1 MHFSELM
8 AALSTRAIRLQR
20 EDQDLIV
27 LGDEETLDDPL
38 WEALSRHKPALLEM
52 LAAQDDDWLS
62 PAFRIT
68 PDMLPLVAL
77 DQAAIDRI
85 VDSVPGGAAN
95 VQDIYPLAPLQ
106 QGMLYHHLSAS
117 DGDPYLSQV
126 QLRFAS
132 KAHLEA
138 FAQALQWVIQRHDIL
153 RTALHWEY
161 LDAPVQVVWR
171 EAALVREALPLS
183 GGSALAGLCQ
193 RFDPRHYRLD
203 LRQAPLMQLM
213 HAQGEGDEWVALLMF
228 HHVIMDHTAL
238 DIVRREIH
246 AHLAGTCAQLP
257 APMPFRNVLA
267 AARQALDEQAHER
280 FFGEM
285 LADIDEPTLAFGQ
298 QDKVDQPL
306 QQARLTLPPALSQRL
321 RHQARQLG
329 VSPASVLHLGF
340 ARLIGQL
347 SARQAVVFGS
357 VLLGRMTTGDGGE
370 QALGMFINT
379 LPLRIDL
386 GQHSVRDGLLATHRR
401 LSALLGHEQASLALA
416 QRCSGVAA
424 PAPLFNSM
432 LNYRHSDAGDAAEII
447 PVAPGI
453 DIVGAEERTDYP
465 LTVSVDDLGDDLRLT
480 VQSLPEWHAPRLCG
494 QFEQVLA
501 SLVDALEQAPDTPL
515 QALAVLPPA
524 EREQVLQQ
532 FNDSARHYPQG
543 QTVHALV
550 EAQAAR
556 APEVLAVLQG
566 GQALSYGELNRQAN
580 QLAHQLLAR
589 GVQLGDRVALCL
601 PRNGQRLVG
610 LLGVLKAGAAYVPI
624 DPGYPAERIAY
635 LLSDSAPA
643 LVLAETGI
651 EGLPAE
657 LPRLDLDQPDAYAAA
672 DSNPQLPGLGAQH
685 LAYLVY
691 TSGSTGQPKGV
702 MVEHH
707 TLANLVHWHCQAF
720 AVDSAAQVSSV
731 AGFGFDA
738 MAWEVWPGLSAGAT
752 LHLPPAH
759 IGNEHVDELLDWWL
773 QQPLT
778 VSFLPTPVAEQALR
792 REYQHPT
799 LRTLLVGGDRLR
811 QFDRDPGFAVVNNY
825 GPTETTVV
833 ATSGQITPG
842 GALHIGRPIA
852 NTRVYVLDEGL
863 QPVPVGVTGELY
875 IGGAQ
880 VARGYFNRPALTE
893 ERFLR
898 DPYSAQANARMY
910 RSGDRVRWNSDGTLD
925 YLGRN
930 DDQVKIRGVRVEL
943 GEIEAAL
950 TAQPGIDDAV
960 VLVRGDRLLAWYTET
975 TPLDPY
981 ALREALQASL
991 PAHMLPLAFTRLDE
1005 LPLTS
1010 HGKLD
1015 RRALPDPGAGEL
1027 FGQQYEAPQGTTE
1040 TAMAQVWA
1048 NVLGVERV
1056 GRHDN
1061 FFELGG
1067 HSLLAVTLVER
1078 LRKAELVI
1086 DVRVLFA
1093 QPTLA
1098 ALAAVVGAGQE
1109 VEVPANRVPLG
1120 AEHISPDMLSLVQ
1133 LDRSVID
1140 QVVANVPGGAANVQE
1155 IYPLAPLQ
1163 QGVLYHHLSAEHG
1176 DPYLLQTRLAFDSVE
1191 RLLAWAGALQ
1201 QVIDRHDI
1209 LRTAVLWQGLPQP
1222 LQVVWRKA
1230 ELYVGEIDD
1239 LPEQAGVARIEQL
1252 HARFDAR
1259 HHRMDLGQAPLTR
1272 LYYSL
1277 DPANHQVV
1285 AILLFHHLTLDHTA
1299 MDVVAREMR
1308 ALLFGQGHT
1317 LPAAVPYRNYVAQ
1330 ACLGDQGGHEAF
1342 FREMLADVDEP
1353 TLPLGHAD
1361 VQGDG
1366 RDIQSATQ
1374 ALDEPLA
1381 QRLRSQ
1387 ARQLGV
1393 SAASLMHLAWARVLG
1408 VLANRSDVVF
1418 GTVLLGRLQGGEGA
1432 DRALGMFINTL
1443 PLRVDTTAHL
1453 HAAVRATH
1461 RSLSALL
1468 AHEHAPLAL
1477 AQRCSGVPA
1486 SAPLFSALLNYR
1498 HSADDAPREGE
1509 GIWEGVRLLGGEE
1522 RSNYPLTLSV
1532 NDLGSGFTFSVLTV
1546 PGIGAARVAEW
1557 MANAVAQLVQ
1567 ALEHSPA
1574 TTLDSLP
1581 ILGEQAHQQ
1590 LIGSFNATAQAYPQG
1605 HTVHALFE
1613 AQAART
1619 PDASAVSQGDQ
1630 ALSYAELNR
1639 RANQLAHRLIADGVQ
1654 CGDRVALCVGRRCE
1668 RIIGL
1673 LAVLKAGAAY
1683 VPVDPVYPAERIAYL
1698 LADSAP
1704 RLVLADSQIVGLP
1717 ADVPRL
1723 DLDSPG
1729 AFHSLADNPQVP
1741 GLDAHQLAYLVYTS
1755 GSTGQPKGV
1764 MVEHHTLAN
1773 LVHWHCQAFA
1783 LKAGTRTSSVAGFGF
1798 DAMAWEVWP
1807 ALCAGATLHLPPA
1820 HIGNEHVEELL
1831 DWWLEQPLAVSF
1843 LPTPVAEQAL
1853 RRPTQHPTLRTLLV
1867 GGDRLRQ
1874 FDRDPGFALVNN
1886 YGPTETTVVATSG
1899 VLHPGAALHI
1909 GKPIANTRVYVLDE
1923 RQQPVPVAVTGELYI
1938 GGAQVARGYF
1948 NRPEL
1953 TEQRFLADP
1962 FSRLPGARMYRS
1974 GDLVRWN
1981 ADGTL
1986 DYLGRNDDQVKVRG
2000 VRVELGE
2007 IEAALAA
2014 QAGIRDAV
2022 VLVRGER
2029 LLAWFSETAPVAV
2042 ESLRQA
2048 LQACLP
2054 AHMLPQAFI
2063 RLDALPLTSHGKLDR
2078 RALPEPDTTDLVGH
2092 GYEAPEGETEAAMA
2106 VVWAD
2111 VLGVDRVGRHDNFFE
2126 LGGHSLLA
2134 VSLIERL
2141 RQQGLPTDV
2150 RVLFGQPTVASLAA
2164 AMGQGR
2170 QLSVPENRIPAGCTH
2185 ITADM
2190 LPLLALNQAV
2200 IERIVATVPGGAA
2213 NVQDIYPLAPLQE
2226 GILYHHLSAAGEDPY
2241 LLQWPIV
2248 FDSQAR
2254 LHAFAGALDKVIARH
2269 DVLRT
2274 AILWDGL
2281 PQPVQV
2287 VLRQVPCGSGRARAE
2302 STTDLDL
2309 SSAPL
2314 IRLHYTDADGP
2325 IQATLQFH
2333 HIILDH
2339 TAMKAVLGEIRDHLQ
2354 GLQPPQAPVPYRNY
2368 VAQARLAISEVEHE
2382 AFFRAQLADIDEAT
2396 LPYGLADLQ
2405 LDASQFELAS
2415 VTLHTRQYQRLR
2427 GQAQQLGVSAASLL
2441 HLAWARLVAATSG
2454 KSSVVFGTVLLGR
2467 LQGGAGADRGLG
2479 MFINTLPLRLD
2490 LHGLDVREG
2499 VRQAHQRLAAL
2510 LVHEHAS
2517 LALAQRCSGVAAPAP
2532 LFSAM
2537 LNYRHG
2543 ATASEQQAREQA
2555 LEGIEVLPARG
2566 HGNYPISVNVDDL
2579 GDGLCISAQVTAQV
2593 GAQRICEQL
2602 QQVLIGLLDALEH
2615 QPGLPLQQLSV
2626 LTPLE
2631 RQQLL
2636 TQQAPQ
2642 PHDLEQPL
2650 HSLFEAQVRRSPDAI
2665 ALVAENGELSYRQL
2679 DEQANRLAHHLI
2691 TLGVKPDDRVAI
2703 CVERG
2708 LNMVLGLLA
2717 ILKAG
2722 AAYVPVDPGYP
2733 AERIRHML
2741 ADSAPLAVLVH
2752 GATREVVG
2760 ATQLPVIDLDQPC
2773 WQQQPISNPRIA
2785 GLGAQHLAYV
2795 IYTSG
2800 STGVPKGVMVEHRN
2814 VVNLVHWSQRLCQAA
2829 GAGGVLHKT
2838 PVSFDASVWELFWPL
2853 CSGLRLVLARPDGQR
2868 DPAYLAQL
2876 IQAQQVEVVQFVPA
2890 LLQQFIEQPESSHCN
2905 SLTDIVCGGGELS
2918 SALAAQVRQ
2927 RLPQVR
2933 LHNVY
2938 GPTET
2943 TVDCSVWTLQPG
2955 AALPQGALP
2964 IGQAIDNTRLY
2975 VLDGDDQ
2982 LVPWGVAGQLHIGGA
2997 GVTRGYLGLPEQQAE
3012 RFIASPFVS
3021 GDRLYRS
3028 GDLVRL
3034 DPHGNLMFL
3043 GRTDQQIKLRGLRI
3057 EPGEIEACLGH
3068 VAGVRDAVVLA
3079 VDDARLVAYYTGT
3092 SQPAESLRQAL
3103 LAQLPE
3109 YMVPAL
3115 YIHLD
3120 QLPLTPNGKLDR
3132 KALPAADAALH
3143 GRPYEAP
3150 AGAIETL
3157 LARLWSELLSVEQI
3171 GRHDNF
3177 FELGGHSLLAVSL
3190 TARLRLEGLQV
3201 DVRTLFGQPTIAALA
3216 ATLGADQQVEVPEN
3230 RIAPGCTHITPALL
3244 SLIELDPPAIERIV
3258 AQVPGGAANV
3268 QDIYPL
3274 APLQEGILY
3283 HHLSAEHD
3291 PYVLFSRLRFASRE
3305 RLQAFAAALDKVIA
3319 RHDVLRTAILWEGLP
3334 QPVQVVLRVVPALA
3348 TDPCRSGFTREE
3360 PTTALNLCQAPLI
3373 RLLYTDTD
3381 GPIEATLQFHHIVLD
3396 HTALEVV
3403 GEELSAYL
3411 QGAPAPTHAPVPYRN
3426 YVAQARLGI
3435 SQAAHEAF
3443 FRAQLAD
3450 IDEPTLPFGLSDVQG
3465 DGRDMQEAKLAVSPE
3480 LAAGLRQQ
3488 ARQLG
3493 ISVASLFH
3501 LAWARVLAAAS
3512 GRQSVVFGTVL
3523 LGRLQGG
3530 EGAER
3535 ALGMFINTL
3544 PLRVDL
3550 ADADLHSAAQA
3561 VHQRLS
3567 ALLAH
3572 EHASLALAQRCSGV
3586 AAPLPLFSAML
3597 NYRHG
3602 AEPAAAQRQGWEG
3615 IEVLEGQERT
3625 NYPLS
3630 LNVDDLGEGFRLV
3643 AMTSAEIGA
3652 ARICG
3657 QMHQVLQAMVEAL
3670 QHQPQLPVQQL
3681 PVLQAEE
3688 RQRVLVDFNDT
3699 AADYN
3704 LEQTLHGMIEAQV
3717 VRTPDAVAVR
3727 AEEGELTYCQLNEQA
3742 NRLAHHLIGLGVKPD
3757 DRVAICVER
3766 GLSMV
3771 VGLLAILKAGGA
3783 YVPVDPDYP
3792 AERVR
3797 HMLSDSAPVAVLVH
3811 GATRHVPEAGLLID
3825 LDLPVWGDLPSGNP
3839 VIGALTPRHLAYV
3852 IYTSGSTG
3860 LPKGVM
3866 NEHAGVVNRLLWM
3879 QDAYGL
3885 NADDVVLQK
3894 TPFSFDV
3901 SVWEFLWPLQT
3912 GARLVMARPGGH
3924 RDPEYLREVILR
3936 ENVTTLHF
3944 VPSMLD
3950 VFLSFAADAPPV
3962 GAALCRKRA
3971 AQRPQDLEVNAEIA
3985 GPAAQADRDAR
3996 PLLQLV
4002 RVICSGEALPGNL
4015 VRRFHQQL
4023 PAVELHNLYGPTEA
4037 AVDVSAWHCNTA
4049 PDNTPIGKPIANTTL
4064 YILDEQRQ
4072 PVPQGVA
4079 GELYIGGVQVAR
4091 GYLNRAELTAERFID
4106 DPFVPGARL
4115 YRTGDLARHLA
4126 DGNIEYL
4133 GRNDDQVK
4141 LRGLRVELGEI
4152 QAGLTAIAGIKE
4164 AVVLAKDQRLIAY
4177 YTGEPQAVEALRTA
4191 LLAHLPAFMVPAQFM
4206 HLDALP
4212 LSPNGKLDRKALP
4225 EPGVLQDRP
4234 FEAPQGETE
4243 HLLATLWADLL
4254 GVERVGRH
4262 DNFFEL
4268 GGHSLLAVTL
4278 TARLREHGLHADIR
4292 VLFGQPTLAALAAAL
4307 GGETRVV
4314 VPANVIA
4321 PGTTHITPAMLPL
4334 ADLSQAAIDTVV
4346 AQVPGGT
4353 ANIQDIYGLAPLQ
4366 QGILYHHLASEGAD
4380 PYVLQARFAFPGQ
4393 AELDAFAAALDQ
4405 VIARHDILRSSIH
4418 WQTLDEPVQVVWRT
4432 TPSIGAAL
4440 HGEQPHGAINLNQA
4454 PLIRL
4459 LPAQTDHG
4467 LQATLLIHH
4476 IILDHAAVEQLVA
4489 EITAVLQGQPLHEA
4503 SVPYRNYVAQARLGA
4518 DTQAD
4523 EALFRE
4529 LLGDIDE
4536 PTVVFGLH
4544 DAQGDAS
4551 EVYDSRQVLDAELSG
4566 RLREQARQLG
4576 VSVASLVHQAWAQ
4589 VLAQLSGREEVV
4601 FGTVLLGRLQGGEG
4615 AERALGMFINTL
4627 PLRVS
4632 VSAAAAADG
4641 VRLTH
4646 QRLARLL
4653 AHEQAS
4659 LALAQRCSGVPATQA
4674 LFTSLLN
4681 YRHSAPAKA
4690 ELHQAWQG
4698 IEQVAAHERSNYPL
4712 VVNVDDLGDG
4722 FVLTV
4727 QALAQVDGGQVCRL
4741 LATALD
4747 QLADA
4752 LQRAPS
4758 TPLHALSQLAPSER
4772 ELVLQGFN
4780 ASRRDY
4786 PRDQALHR
4794 LFGAHAAL
4802 TPQAVAVVHG
4812 AREWTFLQLEQHA
4825 NRLAHHLLGLGVKP
4839 GDRVALLLPRS
4850 FELLAAQLAV
4860 SKCAAVFVPL
4870 DSNAPVER
4878 QAFMVND
4885 SQAQVLLT
4893 LASEAQPGQA
4903 LRVELDGCDLAAY
4916 PTHAPDLSVNAESAA
4931 YIMYTSGSTGAPKG
4945 VQVPHRAIV
4954 RLVINNGFANF
4965 SREDRFAFASN
4976 PAFDASTL
4984 EVWAPLLNGA
4994 CVVVI
4999 DQQQVLSREALR
5011 DVLLAQ
5017 DVSVLWLTAGLFHQ
5031 FAQTLLPAFAK
5042 LRYLMVGGDVLDPA
5056 VIARVLRDGAPQ
5068 HLLNGYGPTEAT
5080 TFSTTHAIT
5089 TAGEG
5094 SIPIGKP
5101 IGNGRCYV
5109 LDARRQPLPVGAVGE
5124 LYIGGDGVALGYL
5137 GQPVL
5142 TAERFIDDPFSRQPG
5157 ARMYRSGDLAS
5168 WQADGTLRYLGR
5180 ADQQVKLRGFR
5191 IELGEIEVCLGQ
5203 CAGVRDTAVVL
5214 REDSPGDKRLV
5225 AYFTVHTAA
5234 PTPAELHTQLQ
5245 GQLPDYMLPAAYVC
5259 LAELPLTANGKLDRR
5274 ALPQPGSDAV
5284 VSRAFA
5290 APQGDVETALAAIWA
5305 DVLKVDQVGRHDHF
5319 FELGGHSLLAVT
5331 LVERM
5336 RKAGLSADVRVLFA
5350 QPTLAALAAAVG
5362 TGREVQV
5369 PANRV
5374 PADAKVITPA
5384 MLSLIELDQSSI
5396 DHIVASVPGG
5406 AANVQEIYPLAPL
5419 QEGIL
5424 YHHLSA
5430 EQGDPYLLQSRLAF
5444 DSLADLQ
5451 RWAGAL
5457 QQVIDRHDILRT
5469 AVVSEGLEQA
5479 VQVVWRKAQMVVTS
5493 VEGLGDQAVIDALQA
5508 RYDARHQRLDL
5519 ACAPLLRLL
5528 HAADPA
5534 NQRVVAILQF
5544 HHLALDHTAMEVIAA
5559 EMQALMAGQGE
5570 QLPAPVPYR
5579 TYVAQA
5585 RLAADDAGHEAFF
5598 REMLGDLDEPTLPFG
5613 LADVQGEGHA
5623 IEEARLNLDATLARS
5638 LREQARQLGVS
5649 AASLA
5654 HLAWARVLGVLAN
5667 RTDVVFG
5674 TVLMGRLQGGEGADR
5689 ALGVFIN
5696 TLPLRI
5702 DLATPVQQAVRLT
5715 HQRLSALLAHEH
5727 ASLALAQRCSGVAA
5741 SSPLF
5746 SALFNYRHSS
5756 ATGTDSGAQGVRLL
5770 GGEER
5775 SNYPLT
5781 LSVDDLG
5788 EGFALS
5794 VLAQQGVGAERVAHW
5809 MNQALQELVQA
5820 LAQAPEVAVNTL
5832 PILDPAA
5839 RQQLLEGFNAT
5850 RRDYLT
5856 GHTVHALVE
5865 AQAARTPQAAALVQ
5879 DGRVLSY
5886 GELNRSANRLAHYL
5900 IERGVRVGDRVALC
5914 LPRSLERQIGLLAV
5928 LKAGAAY
5935 VPVDPAYP
5943 AERIAFLLADSA
5955 PTLVLVESATQALV
5969 GDADCVTL
5977 DRDAWQGAA
5986 EGNPQVVGLDH
5997 QQLAYVIYTSGST
6010 GQPKGVMV
6018 EHATLANLVHWHCE
6032 AFALGAGSHTSS
6044 VAGFGFDAV
6053 AWEVWPA
6060 LCAGA
6065 VLHLPPLQVAGEHVD
6080 ELLDWWLEQPL
6091 AVSFLPTPVAE
6102 QALRRERQH
6111 PTLRTL
6117 LVGGDRLRQFE
6128 HDPGFNVVNNYGPT
6142 ETTVVASAGRLNP
6155 GGRLHIGKPI
6165 ANTRVYVLDEQH
6177 QPVPVGVT
6185 GELYIGGA
6193 GVARGYLN
6201 RDALSA
6207 ERFLADPFS
6216 TERHARMYRSG
6227 DLVRWNADG
6236 TLDYLGR
6243 NDDQVKIRG
6252 VRVELGE
6259 IENVLAA
6266 QPGIADAVVLVRGE
6280 RLLAWF
6286 TATAPVAPEA
6296 LRQALQAS
6304 LPGHLVPLAF
6314 TRLDAVPLTR
6324 HGKLDRKALPDPDP
6338 ALRARQA
6345 YVAPQGAVETALA
6358 AVWAEMLQVERVGR
6372 HDNFFELGGHS
6383 LLAVNLTARLR
6394 RQGLQVDVR
6403 TLFGQPS
6410 IAALA
6415 ATLGQVREVQVP
6427 DNLIPA
6433 SCSQVTPAMLPLVAL
6448 EQAAI
6453 ERIVAQVPGGA
6464 ANVQDIYPLAPL
6476 QEGILYHHLSAVGHD
6491 PYVLQSRFAFAS
6503 REHLANFA
6511 AALDKVIARHDV
6523 LRTAILWEG
6532 LPQPVQVVL
6541 RKVPPLATVTC
6552 GSGRTR
6558 EEPTTA
6564 LNLNQAP
6571 LLRLLYTDADG
6582 LIEATLQFHH
6592 IVLDHTAMEVVAEE
6606 LIGYLQGNTEPT
6618 HAPVPYRNYVAQAR
6632 LGISQAEHEAFFREQ
6647 LADIDEPTLPFRLSD
6662 VQGDGRDIEEAQL
6675 WLDEAL
6681 AHRLRLQARQ
6691 LGISVASLFHLAWA
6705 RLLGAASGQ
6714 PQVVFG
6720 TVLLGRLQGGEGAE
6734 RALGMFINTLPLRID
6749 LAGVSLRDGAHATHQ
6764 RLSAL
6769 LAHEH
6774 ASLALAQRCSGVA
6787 APQPLFSAMLNYR
6800 HSSQATASQ
6809 KQATAGIDTQES
6821 QERSN
6826 YPLGLNVDDTGQGFR
6841 LVAMTLAEVGAA
6853 RICGQMHQVLQAM
6866 AEALEHEPELAV
6878 QQLPVLQA
6886 EERQRVLV
6894 GFNDTAV
6901 EYNLEQTLHGMIEA
6915 QVVRT
6920 PDAVAVRAE
6929 EGELTYRQLNEQA
6942 NRLAHHLIGL
6952 GVKPDDRVAIC
6963 VERSLSMVVSL
6974 LAILKAG
6981 GAYVPVDPDYPAER
6995 VRHMLSDSAPVAV
7008 LVHGATRHIPEAG
7021 HIIDLDQSVWG
7032 DLPVSNPVIGALTPR
7047 HLAYV
7052 IYTSGSTGL
7061 PKGVMNEHAG
7071 VVNRLLWM
7079 QDAYG
7084 LNADDVVLQKTP
7096 FSFDVSV
7103 WEFLWPLQTGARLV
7117 MARPGGHR
7125 DPEYL
7130 REVIAQENVTTLHFV
7145 PSMLDVFLSSAADA
7159 PPVGAA
7165 LCRERAAQRP
7175 QDLDLNAE
7183 IAGPAAQADRDARP
7197 LLQLVRVI
7205 CSGEA
7210 LPGSL
7215 VRRFHAQLP
7224 TVELHNLYGPTEAA
7238 VDVSAWHC
7246 TTAPD
7251 NTPIGKPI
7259 ANTTL
7264 YILDEQRQPVPQGV
7278 AGELYIGGVQVARGY
7293 LNRAELTAERFIDD
7307 PFATGARLYRTGD
7320 LARHLADGN
7329 IEYLGRNDDQVKLRG
7344 LRVELGEIQAGLT
7357 AIAGIKEAVVL
7368 AKDQRLIAY
7377 YTGELQTVDTL
7388 RAALLAHLPEFMVP
7402 AQFMHLD
7409 ALPLSPNGK
7418 LDRKALPAPGAI
7430 EDRPYEAPEG
7440 DTETLLAALW
7450 CELLGVER
7458 VGRHDNFFE
7467 LGGHSLLAVT
7477 LTSRL
7482 REQGL
7487 EADVRALFDQ
7497 PTLAGYAAITDRMEI
7512 VL

>member
-1 MHFSELM
+1 MLFSELM

-27 LGDEETLDDPL
+27 LGDDDTLDDTL

-52 LAAQDDDWLS
+52 LAERDDDWLS

-68 PDMLPLVAL
+68 PDMLPLVQL
-77 DQAAIDRI
+77 DQQAIDRI
-85 VDSVPGGAAN
+85 VASVPGGAAN

-106 QGMLYHHLSAS
+106 QGMLYQHLAAS
-117 DGDPYLSQV
+117 DGDPYLAQV
-126 QLRFAS
+126 QLRFTS

-161 LDAPVQVVWR
+161 LDEPVQVVWQ
-171 EAALVREALPLS
+171 EATLVREAIAVD
-183 GGSALAGLCQ
+183 GSDALAKLCA

-213 HAQGEGDEWVALLMF
+213 HAQSEGDEWVALLMF
-228 HHVIMDHTAL
+228 HHVVMDHTAL
-238 DIVRREIH
+238 DIVRREIQ
-246 AHLAGTCAQLP
+246 AHLAGESAQLA

-267 AARQALDEQAHER
+267 AARLALDEQTHEH
-280 FFGEM
+280 FFRDM
-285 LADIDEPTLAFGQ
+285 LADIDEPTLAFGL
-298 QDKVDQPL
+298 QDEGDQAL
-306 QQARLTLPPALSQRL
+306 EQARLTLPAPLSQRL
-321 RHQARQLG
+321 RSQARLLG

-340 ARLIGQL
+340 ARLVGQL

-357 VLLGRMTTGDGGE
+357 VLLGRMTTGDGSE

-386 GQHSVRDGLLATHRR
+386 GQQGVRDALLATHRR
-401 LSALLGHEQASLALA
+401 LTALLGHEQASLALA

-432 LNYRHSDAGDAAEII
+432 LNYRHSAAGDAAEII

-480 VQSLPEWHAPRLCG
+480 VQSLPQWGAARLSE
-494 QFEQVLA
+494 QFAQVLA
-501 SLVDALEQAPDTPL
+501 SLVQALEHQPSTPL
-515 QALAVLPPA
+515 QVLPVLPA
-524 EREQVLQQ
+524 REREQVLQQ
-532 FNDSARHYPQG
+532 FNRTTQAYPQG

-556 APEVLAVLQG
+556 APHAAALV
-566 GQALSYGELNRQAN
+566 QAEQVLSYAELNRRAN
-580 QLAHQLLAR
+580 QLAHQLIAQ
-589 GVQLGDRVALCL
+589 GVKVGDRVALCL
-601 PRNGQRLVG
+601 PRSAERLVG
-610 LLGVLKAGAAYVPI
+610 LLAVLKAGAAYVPV
-624 DPGYPAERIAY
+624 DPAYPAERIAY
-635 LLSDSAPA
+635 LLADSAPT
-643 LVLAETGI
+643 LVLATTAI
-651 EGLPAE
+651 QNLPN
-657 LPRLDLDQPDAYAAA
+657 LPRLDLDQPDAFAA
-672 DSNPQLPGLGAQH
+672 DDCNPALPGLDAQQ

-720 AVDSAAQVSSV
+720 ELHAESHSSSV

-738 MAWEVWPGLSAGAT
+738 MAWEVWPTLCAGAT
-752 LHLPPAH
+752 LHLPPVH
-759 IGNEHVDELLDWWL
+759 IGHEHVDELLDWWL
-773 QQPLT
+773 QQPLQ

-792 REYQHPT
+792 RDRQHPT
-799 LRTLLVGGDRLR
+799 LRTLLIGGDRLR

-833 ATSGQITPG
+833 ATSGQLTPG
-842 GALHIGRPIA
+842 AALHIGQPIA

-880 VARGYFNRPALTE
+880 VARGYFNRPELTE
-893 ERFLR
+893 QRFLA
-898 DPYSAQANARMY
+898 DPFSEAANARMY
-910 RSGDRVRWNSDGTLD
+910 RSGDLVRWNTDGTLD

-930 DDQVKIRGVRVEL
+930 DDQVKVRGVRVEL

-950 TAQPGIDDAV
+950 AAQPGIADAV
-960 VLVRGDRLLAWYTET
+960 VLVRDARLLAWFTET
-975 TPLDPY
+975 APVDLEQ
-981 ALREALQASL
+981 LRQALQASL
-991 PAHMLPLAFTRLDE
+991 PAQLIPAAFIRLAE

-1015 RRALPDPGAGEL
+1015 RRALPDPDSALLAG
-1027 FGQQYEAPQGTTE
+1027 QAYEAPQNATE
-1040 TAMAQVWA
+1040 TTMAAIWA
-1048 NVLGVERV
+1048 EVLGVERV

-1078 LRKAELVI
+1078 LRKAGLVI

-1098 ALAAVVGAGQE
+1098 ALASAAGIGHEAQ
-1109 VEVPANRVPLG
+1109 VPANRVPHN
-1120 AEHISPDMLSLVQ
+1120 AQRITPAMLSLID
-1133 LDRSVID
+1133 LDQAAID
-1140 QVVANVPGGAANVQE
+1140 AVVASVPGGAANVQE

-1163 QGVLYHHLSAEHG
+1163 EGILYHHLSAEQG

-1209 LRTAVLWQGLPQP
+1209 LRTSVLWQGLAQP

-1230 ELYVGEIDD
+1230 ELAVNEIDD
-1239 LPEQAGVARIEQL
+1239 LADEPGAARIEQL

-1259 HHRMDLGQAPLTR
+1259 HHRLDLGQAPLTR

-1277 DPANHQVV
+1277 DPANQQVV

-1308 ALLFGQGHT
+1308 ALLFGQADT

-1330 ACLGDQGGHEAF
+1330 ARLADQAGHEAF
-1342 FREMLADVDEP
+1342 FRTMLADVDEP
-1353 TLPLGHAD
+1353 TLPLGFAD

-1366 RDIQSATQ
+1366 RGIETAFQ
-1374 ALDEPLA
+1374 ALDGGIS

-1408 VLANRSDVVF
+1408 VLANRHDVVF
-1418 GTVLLGRLQGGEGA
+1418 GTVLMGRLQGGEGA

-1443 PLRVDTTAHL
+1443 PLRVDTRASAQ
-1453 HAAVRATH
+1453 AAVRATH
-1461 RSLSALL
+1461 RSLSGLL
-1468 AHEHAPLAL
+1468 GHEHAPLAL
-1477 AQRCSGVPA
+1477 AQRCSGVAA

-1498 HSADDAPREGE
+1498 HSAADAPREGE

-1532 NDLGSGFTFSVLTV
+1532 NDLGEGFSFSVLAV
-1546 PGIGAARVAEW
+1546 EGIGATRVVAW
-1557 MANAVAQLVQ
+1557 MAEAVGQLLQ
-1567 ALEHSPA
+1567 ALEQGHGTSV
-1574 TTLDSLP
+1574 DSLP
-1581 ILGEQAHQQ
+1581 ILSDEARHQ
-1590 LIGSFNATAQAYPQG
+1590 LLGSFNDTAREYPQG
-1605 HTVHALFE
+1605 QTVHALVE

-1619 PDASAVSQGDQ
+1619 PDASALSQADR
-1630 ALSYAELNR
+1630 AVSYAELNQ
-1639 RANQLAHRLIADGVQ
+1639 RANRLAHRLIERGVQ
-1654 CGDRVALCVGRRCE
+1654 PGDRVALCLPRSIE
-1668 RIIGL
+1668 RVIAL

-1683 VPVDPVYPAERIAYL
+1683 VPVDPSYPAERIAYL
-1698 LADSAP
+1698 LGDSAP
-1704 RLVLADSQIVGLP
+1704 ALMLAESSLNGLP
-1717 ADVPRL
+1717 DVPRL
-1723 DLDSPG
+1723 DIDQPAAWHSFDS
-1729 AFHSLADNPQVP
+1729 NPQVA
-1741 GLDAHQLAYLVYTS
+1741 GLDAHHLAYVVYTS

-1764 MVEHHTLAN
+1764 MIEHQTLAN

-1783 LKAGTRTSSVAGFGF
+1783 LGAGERTSSVAGFGF

-1820 HIGNEHVEELL
+1820 HIANEHVDELL
-1831 DWWLEQPLAVSF
+1831 DWWLEQPLKVSF

-1853 RRPTQHPTLRTLLV
+1853 RRERQHPTLRSLLI

-1874 FDRDPGFALVNN
+1874 FDRDPGFELVNN

-1899 VLHPGAALHI
+1899 KVLPGAALHI
-1909 GKPIANTRVYVLDE
+1909 GQPIANTRVYVLDE
-1923 RQQPVPVAVTGELYI
+1923 QRQPVPIGVAGELYI

-1953 TEQRFLADP
+1953 TAERFLDDP
-1962 FSRLPGARMYRS
+1962 FSRKPGARMYRS

-1986 DYLGRNDDQVKVRG
+1986 DYLGRNDDQVKIRG

-2014 QAGIRDAV
+2014 QPGIDDAV

-2029 LLAWFSETAPVAV
+2029 LLAWFTETAPVQV
-2042 ESLRQA
+2042 DHLRQA
-2048 LQACLP
+2048 LQASLP
-2054 AHMLPQAFI
+2054 AHLLPQALI
-2063 RLDALPLTSHGKLDR
+2063 RLAQLPLTSHGKLDR
-2078 RALPEPDTTDLVGH
+2078 RALPEPAAADLGSQ
-2092 GYEAPEGETEAAMA
+2092 GYVPPQGETEAAMA
-2106 VVWAD
+2106 ATWAD
-2111 VLGVDRVGRHDNFFE
+2111 VLGVERVGRHDNFFE

-2134 VSLIERL
+2134 VTLIERL
-2141 RQQGLPTDV
+2141 RQQGLQTDV
-2150 RVLFGQPTVASLAA
+2150 RVLFGQPTVAALAA
-2164 AMGQGR
+2164 ALGKGR
-2170 QLSVPENRIPAGCTH
+2170 QVTVPENRIPPACTH
-2185 ITADM
+2185 ITPDM
-2190 LPLLALNQAV
+2190 LALIDLSEAS
-2200 IERIVATVPGGAA
+2200 IARIAATVPGGAA
-2213 NVQDIYPLAPLQE
+2213 NIQDIYPLAPLQE

-2241 LLQWPIV
+2241 LLQWRIA
-2248 FDSQAR
+2248 FDSPAR
-2254 LHAFAGALDKVIARH
+2254 LQAFASALDKVIARH

-2274 AILWDGL
+2274 AVLWDGL

-2287 VLRQVPCGSGRARAE
+2287 VWRTVPPVTVDADLVGAGLPRE
-2302 STTDLDL
+2302 SSAADLDL

-2314 IRLHYTDADGP
+2314 IRLLHAQPADGQR
-2325 IQATLQFH
+2325 IEATLQFH
-2333 HIILDH
+2333 HIVLDH
-2339 TAMKAVLGEIRDHLQ
+2339 TAMKVVLEEIRDHLRGQ
-2354 GLQPPQAPVPYRNY
+2354 APSHAPVPYRNY
-2368 VAQARLAISEVEHE
+2368 VAQARLAISEAEHE
-2382 AFFRAQLADIDEAT
+2382 AFFRTQLADIAEPT
-2396 LPYGLADLQ
+2396 LPYGLTDLQ
-2405 LDASQFELAS
+2405 AQASRFELAS
-2415 VTLHTRQYQRLR
+2415 VQLQAADYQRLR
-2427 GQAQQLGVSAASLL
+2427 YQAQQLGVSAASLL
-2441 HLAWARLVAATSG
+2441 HLAWARLVSATSG
-2454 KSSVVFGTVLLGR
+2454 NSSVVFGTVLLGR

-2490 LHGLDVREG
+2490 LDGLG
-2499 VRQAHQRLAAL
+2499 VRDGVRLAHERLSAL

-2517 LALAQRCSGVAAPAP
+2517 LALAQRCSGVAAPLP

-2543 ATASEQQAREQA
+2543 ASNAEQQMHREA
-2555 LEGIEVLPARG
+2555 LEGIEALPSGG
-2566 HGNYPISVNVDDL
+2566 HGNYPLSVNVDDL
-2579 GDGLCISAQVTAQV
+2579 GDGLRMTAQVTAQV
-2593 GAQRICEQL
+2593 GAQRVCEQL
-2602 QQVLIGLLDALEH
+2602 LQVLVGLLDALEQ
-2615 QPGLPLQQLSV
+2615 QPQLPLQQLPV
-2626 LTPLE
+2626 LAAKE

-2636 TQQAPQ
+2636 VESNATAL
-2642 PHDLEQPL
+2642 PHDLQQPL
-2650 HSLFEAQVRRSPDAI
+2650 HSLFEAQVRRAPDAL
-2665 ALVAENGELSYRQL
+2665 ALVAEEGTLSYRQL
-2679 DEQANRLAHHLI
+2679 DEQANRLAHYLI
-2691 TLGVKPDDRVAI
+2691 GLGVKPDDRVAI

-2708 LNMVLGLLA
+2708 LSLVVGLLA

-2722 AAYVPVDPGYP
+2722 GAYVPVDPGYP

-2752 GATREVVG
+2752 GATRAAVQASPALLV
-2760 ATQLPVIDLDQPC
+2760 DLDQPA
-2773 WQQQPISNPRIA
+2773 WGAQPLSNPRVP
-2785 GLGAQHLAYV
+2785 GLAAQHLAYV

-2800 STGVPKGVMVEHRN
+2800 STGLPKGVMVEHRN
-2814 VVNLVHWSQRLCQAA
+2814 VVNLVHWSRHLCAVPA
-2829 GAGGVLHKT
+2829 EGSVLHKT

-2868 DPAYLAQL
+2868 DPQYLAQL
-2876 IQAQQVEVVQFVPA
+2876 IQKQQVSVVQFVPA
-2890 LLQQFIEQPESSHCN
+2890 LLQQFLDEAQSAQCSSL
-2905 SLTDIVCGGGELS
+2905 SDIVCGGGELTA
-2918 SALAAQVRQ
+2918 ALAARVRQ
-2927 RLPQVR
+2927 RLPGVR

-2943 TVDCSVWTLQPG
+2943 TVDCSVWTLEPD
-2955 AALPQGALP
+2955 AALPPGVLP
-2964 IGQAIDNTRLY
+2964 IGRPIDNTHLY
-2975 VLDGDDQ
+2975 VLDSLDQ
-2982 LVPWGVAGQLHIGGA
+2982 PVPWGVAGHLHIGGA
-2997 GVTRGYLGLPEQQAE
+2997 GVTRGYLGLAQQQAE
-3012 RFIASPFVS
+3012 RFIASPFVA
-3021 GDRLYRS
+3021 GERLYRS
-3028 GDLVRL
+3028 GDLVRQRA
-3034 DPHGNLMFL
+3034 DGNLEFL
-3043 GRTDQQIKLRGLRI
+3043 GRNDHQVKIRGLRI
-3057 EPGEIEACLGH
+3057 EPGEIEACLSG
-3068 VAGVRDAVVLA
+3068 VASVRDAVVLA
-3079 VDDARLVAYYTGT
+3079 FGERLVGYYTGAE
-3092 SQPAESLRQAL
+3092 QPADSLRQAL
-3103 LAQLPE
+3103 LTQLPE
-3109 YMVPAL
+3109 YMVPGL
-3115 YIHLD
+3115 FIHLD
-3120 QLPLTPNGKLDR
+3120 SLPLTPNGKLDR
-3132 KALPAADAALH
+3132 KALPAPDAALQQ
-3143 GRPYEAP
+3143 RPFEAP
-3150 AGAIETL
+3150 QGSTETL
-3157 LARLWSELLSVEQI
+3157 LARLWAELLGVEQV

-3216 ATLGADQQVEVPEN
+3216 ATLGQNQQVDVPEN
-3230 RIAPGCTHITPALL
+3230 RIPADCASITPDLL
-3244 SLIELDPPAIERIV
+3244 SLVELDQAAIDRVV
-3258 AQVPGGAANV
+3258 ASVPGGAANV

-3283 HHLSAEHD
+3283 HHLSAPEHD
-3291 PYVLFSRLRFASRE
+3291 PYVLYSRLRFDSLV
-3305 RLQAFAAALDKVIA
+3305 RLQAFANALDQVIA
-3319 RHDVLRTAILWEGLP
+3319 RHDVLRTAVLWDGLP
-3334 QPVQVVLRVVPALA
+3334 QPVQVVWRTVPPVTVDADLVGA
-3348 TDPCRSGFTREE
+3348 GLPRESS
-3360 PTTALNLCQAPLI
+3360 AADLNLSSAPLI
-3373 RLLYTDTD
+3373 RLLHAQPAD
-3381 GPIEATLQFHHIVLD
+3381 GQRIEATLQFHHIVLD
-3396 HTALEVV
+3396 HTALEVI
-3403 GEELSAYL
+3403 GEELVALL
-3411 QGAPAPTHAPVPYRN
+3411 QGEPAPTQPPAPYRN

-3435 SQAAHEAF
+3435 SQAEHEAF
-3443 FRAQLAD
+3443 FRSQLAD

-3465 DGRDMQEAKLAVSPE
+3465 DGRGMQEVKLPLSAQ
-3480 LAAGLRQQ
+3480 LAAGLRHQ
-3488 ARQLG
+3488 ARVLG

-3501 LAWARVLAAAS
+3501 LAWARLLAAAS
-3512 GRQSVVFGTVL
+3512 GKDSVVFGTVL

-3550 ADADLHSAAQA
+3550 GSVSLRAAA
-3561 VHQRLS
+3561 HATHQRLS

-3602 AEPAAAQRQGWEG
+3602 AQSSAEQRQAWQG

-3630 LNVDDLGEGFRLV
+3630 LNVDDLGDGFRLV
-3643 AMTSAEIGA
+3643 AMTPADIGA

-3657 QMHQVLQAMVEAL
+3657 QMNQVLGAMVAAL
-3670 QHQPQLPVQQL
+3670 EHEPELPLQRL
-3681 PVLQAEE
+3681 PVLEAEE
-3688 RQRVLVDFNDT
+3688 RQRVLVAFNDT
-3699 AADYN
+3699 AQDYN
-3704 LEQTLHGMIEAQV
+3704 LEQTLHGLIEAQV
-3717 VRTPDAVAVR
+3717 ERTPDAVAVR
-3727 AEEGELTYCQLNEQA
+3727 AEEGVLSYRQLNEQA
-3742 NRLAHHLIGLGVKPD
+3742 NRLAHHLIDLGVRPD

-3811 GATRHVPEAGLLID
+3811 AATRHVPEAGLVID
-3825 LDLPVWGDLPSGNP
+3825 LDQPTWHAQPASNP
-3839 VIGALTPRHLAYV
+3839 LLAALTPRHLAYV

-3879 QDAYGL
+3879 QDAYRLGT
-3885 NADDVVLQK
+3885 DDVVLQK

-3924 RDPEYLREVILR
+3924 RDPEYLRQVIR
-3936 ENVTTLHF
+3936 SEGVTTLHF

-3950 VFLSFAADAPPV
+3950 VFLAHGDAS
-3962 GAALCRKRA
+3962 
-3971 AQRPQDLEVNAEIA
+3971 
-3985 GPAAQADRDAR
+3985 ADR
-3996 PLLQLV
+3996 LK
-4002 RVICSGEALPGNL
+4002 RVLCSGEALPGSL
-4015 VRRFHQQL
+4015 VRRFHAQL
-4023 PAVELHNLYGPTEA
+4023 PTVELHNLYGPTEA
-4037 AVDVSAWHCNTA
+4037 AVDVSAWHCVTA

-4064 YILDEQRQ
+4064 YVLDGQGQ

-4079 GELYIGGVQVAR
+4079 GELFIGGVQVAR

-4106 DPFVPGARL
+4106 DPFSTRPGARL

-4141 LRGLRVELGEI
+4141 IRGLRIELGEI
-4152 QAGLTAIAGIKE
+4152 QAGLTAITGIKE
-4164 AVVLAKDQRLIAY
+4164 AVVVALDQRLIAY
-4177 YTGEPQAVEALRTA
+4177 YTGEPQAVEMLRAA
-4191 LLAHLPAFMVPAQFM
+4191 LLKHLPEFMVPALFM
-4206 HLDALP
+4206 HLETLP

-4225 EPGVLQDRP
+4225 QPDAIQDRP
-4234 FEAPQGETE
+4234 FEAPEGETE
-4243 HLLATLWADLL
+4243 TLLAAIWAELL

-4268 GGHSLLAVTL
+4268 GGHSLLAVSL
-4278 TARLREHGLHADIR
+4278 TSRLRQHGLHADIR
-4292 VLFGQPTLAALAAAL
+4292 VLFGQPTLAALAAAVS
-4307 GGETRVV
+4307 GETGLK
-4314 VPANVIA
+4314 VPANRIPA
-4321 PGTTHITPAMLPL
+4321 DCKHITPGMLPL
-4334 ADLSQAAIDTVV
+4334 ADLSQASIDTLT
-4346 AQVPGGT
+4346 AQVPGG
-4353 ANIQDIYGLAPLQ
+4353 ASNIQDIYGLAPLQ

-4380 PYVLQARFAFPGQ
+4380 PYVLQARFAFPDQ
-4393 AELDAFAAALDQ
+4393 ATLDAFAAALDQ
-4405 VIARHDILRSSIH
+4405 VIARHDILRTSIH
-4418 WQTLDEPVQVVWRT
+4418 WQHLEEPVQVVWREV
-4432 TPSIGAAL
+4432 PSVGAFSPNEGNANAL
-4440 HGEQPHGAINLNQA
+4440 NLGTA

-4459 LPAQTDHG
+4459 LPAQVNG
-4467 LQATLLIHH
+4467 RLEATLLIHH
-4476 IILDHAAVEQLVA
+4476 IILDHAAVEHLVA
-4489 EITAVLQGQPLHEA
+4489 EVTAVLQHQPLPHA
-4503 SVPYRNYVAQARLGA
+4503 SVPYRNYVAQARLGG
-4518 DTQAD
+4518 DSQAE

-4536 PTVVFGLH
+4536 PTEVFGLRSAH
-4544 DAQGDAS
+4544 SDGS
-4551 EVYDSRQVLDAELSG
+4551 RVLDSRQALDASLAK

-4576 VSVASLVHQAWAQ
+4576 ISVASLVHQAWGQ
-4589 VLAQLSGREEVV
+4589 VLAQLSGRQEVV
-4601 FGTVLLGRLQGGEG
+4601 FGTVLLGRMQGGEG

-4632 VSAAAAADG
+4632 VGAAGVADG

-4659 LALAQRCSGVPATQA
+4659 LAVAQRCSGVPATQP

-4681 YRHSAPAKA
+4681 FRHSAPAKA
-4690 ELHQAWQG
+4690 ELRDAWQG
-4698 IEQVAAHERSNYPL
+4698 IEQLAAHERSNYPL

-4722 FVLTV
+4722 FVVTV
-4727 QALAQVDGGQVCRL
+4727 QALAQVDGAQVCRL
-4741 LATALD
+4741 LGTALEQLAHTLEQAPATAL
-4747 QLADA
+4747 
-4752 LQRAPS
+4752 QRVS
-4758 TPLHALSQLAPSER
+4758 CLAPGER
-4772 ELVLQGFN
+4772 ELVLHGFN
-4780 ASRRDY
+4780 ATRRDY
-4786 PRDQALHR
+4786 PHEHAVHT

-4802 TPQAVAVVHG
+4802 SPDAVAVVHG
-4812 AREWTFLQLEQHA
+4812 EQQVSYQQLDQRA
-4825 NRLAHHLLGLGVKP
+4825 NRLAHHLLALGVRP
-4839 GDRVALLLPRS
+4839 GDRIALLLPRS
-4850 FELLAAQLAV
+4850 VDLLAAQLAA
-4860 SKCAAVFVPL
+4860 SKCAAVYVPL

-4878 QAFMVND
+4878 QAFMVAD

-4893 LASEAQPGQA
+4893 LSDEPQLGQA
-4903 LRVELDGCDLAAY
+4903 QRVELDQLDLAGY
-4916 PTHAPDLSVNAESAA
+4916 PAQSPGLAVNANSAA
-4931 YIMYTSGSTGAPKG
+4931 YIMYTSGSTGTPKG

-4954 RLVINNGFANF
+4954 RLVINNGFAAFNNQ
-4965 SREDRFAFASN
+4965 DRVAFASN

-4984 EVWAPLLNGA
+4984 EVWAPLLNGGR
-4994 CVVVI
+4994 VVVI
-4999 DQQQVLSREALR
+4999 DQHQVLSREALR
-5011 DVLLAQ
+5011 DALLEQ
-5017 DVSVLWLTAGLFHQ
+5017 GVSVLWLTAGLFHQ
-5031 FAQTLLPAFAK
+5031 FAGDLLPALAK

-5056 VIARVLRDGAPQ
+5056 VIARVLREGAPA

-5080 TFSTTHAIT
+5080 TFSTTHEIT
-5089 TAGEG
+5089 EVGEG
-5094 SIPIGKP
+5094 SIPIGQP

-5109 LDARRQPLPVGAVGE
+5109 LDARQQPLPVGAVGE

-5137 GQPVL
+5137 GQPAL
-5142 TAERFIDDPFSRQPG
+5142 TAERFLDDPFSPEAG
-5157 ARMYRSGDLAS
+5157 ARMYRSGDLVS

-5180 ADQQVKLRGFR
+5180 ADQQIKLRGFR
-5191 IELGEIEVCLGQ
+5191 IELGEIEASLANCT
-5203 CAGVRDTAVVL
+5203 GVRDTAVVL
-5214 REDSPGDKRLV
+5214 REDTPGDKRLV
-5225 AYFTVHTAA
+5225 AYFTANGAA
-5234 PTPAELHTQLQ
+5234 PAIAELHGKLQ
-5245 GQLPDYMLPAAYVC
+5245 GQLPDYMLPAAYVHV
-5259 LAELPLTANGKLDRR
+5259 AELPLTANGKLDRR
-5274 ALPQPGSDAV
+5274 ALPLPGNEALL
-5284 VSRAFA
+5284 SRAFE
-5290 APQGDVETALAAIWA
+5290 APQGQVERSLAAIWA
-5305 DVLKVDQVGRHDHF
+5305 ELLKVEQVGRHDHF
-5319 FELGGHSLLAVT
+5319 FELGGHSLLAVI
-5331 LVERM
+5331 LIERM

-5362 TGREVQV
+5362 SGREVQV

-5374 PADAKVITPA
+5374 PEGAERITPA
-5384 MLSLIELDQSSI
+5384 MLSLVELDQASI
-5396 DHIVASVPGG
+5396 DRIVASVPGG

-5444 DSLADLQ
+5444 DSLARLQ
-5451 RWAGAL
+5451 AWAGAL

-5469 AVVSEGLEQA
+5469 SVLTEGLEQP
-5479 VQVVWRKAQMVVTS
+5479 VQVVWRAARMEVTAITDLAGAS
-5493 VEGLGDQAVIDALQA
+5493 PIDALQA
-5508 RYDARHQRLDL
+5508 RFDARHQRIDL
-5519 ACAPLLRLL
+5519 ARAPLMRLV
-5528 HAADPA
+5528 HADDPA

-5544 HHLALDHTAMEVIAA
+5544 HHLALDHTAMEVIAG
-5559 EMQALMAGQGE
+5559 EMQALLAGNAGH
-5570 QLPAPVPYR
+5570 LAAPVPYR

-5585 RLAADDAGHEAFF
+5585 RLGADDAGHETFF
-5598 REMLGDLDEPTLPFG
+5598 RDMLGDLDEPTLPFG
-5613 LADVQGEGHA
+5613 LADVQGDGRA
-5623 IEEARLNLDATLARS
+5623 IEEAQLPVDAAVARQ
-5638 LREQARQLGVS
+5638 LREQARRLGVS

-5667 RTDVVFG
+5667 RSDVVFG

-5702 DLATPVQQAVRLT
+5702 DLAAPALQAVRVT
-5715 HQRLSALLAHEH
+5715 HQRLSALLGHEH
-5727 ASLALAQRCSGVAA
+5727 ASLALAQRCSGVAPGLA
-5741 SSPLF
+5741 LF

-5756 ATGTDSGAQGVRLL
+5756 AAAPAEGDASVQGVRLL

-5788 EGFALS
+5788 DGFTLS
-5794 VLAQQGVGAERVAHW
+5794 VLAQQGIGAGRVAQW
-5809 MNQALQELVQA
+5809 MSQA
-5820 LAQAPEVAVNTL
+5820 LAQLSDALAHADSTPVDAL
-5832 PILDPAA
+5832 PILDAPE
-5839 RQQLLEGFNAT
+5839 RQQLLHSFNAT
-5850 RRDYLT
+5850 ARAYPQ
-5856 GHTVHALVE
+5856 GQTVHALVE
-5865 AQAARTPQAAALVQ
+5865 AWAARAPQAAALVQ
-5879 DGRVLSY
+5879 DGQVLSY
-5886 GELNRSANRLAHYL
+5886 GELNRSANRLAHHL
-5900 IERGVRVGDRVALC
+5900 IRRGVQLGDRVALC
-5914 LPRSLERQIGLLAV
+5914 LPRSLERLVGLLAV

-5935 VPVDPAYP
+5935 VPVDPGYP
-5943 AERIAFLLADSA
+5943 AERIAYLLQDSA
-5955 PTLVLVESATQALV
+5955 PALVLADASTLGVLGDSPRVE
-5969 GDADCVTL
+5969 L
-5977 DRDAWQGAA
+5977 DRDDWQG
-5986 EGNPQVVGLDH
+5986 ETDINPQVAGLDD

-6018 EHATLANLVHWHCE
+6018 EHGTLANLLHWHCE
-6032 AFALGAGSHTSS
+6032 AFDLGAGSHTST

-6060 LCAGA
+6060 LCSGA
-6065 VLHLPPLQVAGEHVD
+6065 VLHLPPARIAGEHVD

-6091 AVSFLPTPVAE
+6091 QVSFLPTPVAE
-6102 QALRRERQH
+6102 QALRRQRQH

-6117 LVGGDRLRQFE
+6117 LVGGDRLRQFDR
-6128 HDPGFNVVNNYGPT
+6128 DPGFALVNNYGPT
-6142 ETTVVASAGRLNP
+6142 EATVVATSGQLQP
-6155 GGRLHIGKPI
+6155 GGALHIGLPI
-6165 ANTRVYVLDEQH
+6165 ANTCVYVLDAH
-6177 QPVPVGVT
+6177 RQPVPVGAV

-6201 RDALSA
+6201 RPELTA
-6207 ERFLADPFS
+6207 ERFLVDPFS
-6216 TERHARMYRSG
+6216 AQAQARMYRSG

-6259 IENVLAA
+6259 IEAVLAA
-6266 QPGIADAVVLVRGE
+6266 QPGIQDAVVLVRNE

-6286 TATAPVAPEA
+6286 TGAAPLEA
-6296 LRQALQAS
+6296 LREALQAS
-6304 LPGHLVPLAF
+6304 LPSHLVPLAF
-6314 TRLDAVPLTR
+6314 IHLDALPLTP
-6324 HGKLDRKALPDPDP
+6324 HGKLDRKALPDPAP
-6338 ALRARQA
+6338 ELLCGQA
-6345 YVAPQGAVETALA
+6345 YVAPQGTVETALA
-6358 AVWAEMLQVERVGR
+6358 NVWAEMLGVAQVGR

-6394 RQGLQVDVR
+6394 REGLQVDVR
-6403 TLFGQPS
+6403 TLFGQPT

-6415 ATLGQVREVQVP
+6415 ATLGQARLVEVP

-6433 SCSQVTPAMLPLVAL
+6433 GCTHITPAMLPLVAL
-6448 EQAAI
+6448 QPHAI
-6453 ERIVAQVPGGA
+6453 ERIVASVPGGA

-6476 QEGILYHHLSAVGHD
+6476 QEGILYHHLSAAEHD

-6511 AALDKVIARHDV
+6511 AALNTVIARHDV
-6523 LRTAILWEG
+6523 LRTAVLWEG
-6532 LPQPVQVVL
+6532 LPQPVQVVWRRASL
-6541 RKVPPLATVTC
+6541 GIFEGE
-6552 GSGRTR
+6552 GSHS
-6558 EEPTTA
+6558 
-6564 LNLNQAP
+6564 LDLSQAP
-6571 LLRLLYTDADG
+6571 LIRLFYTQTEQA
-6582 LIEATLQFHH
+6582 IEATLQFHH
-6592 IVLDHTAMEVVAEE
+6592 IVLDHTAMEVVGEE
-6606 LIGYLQGNTEPT
+6606 LIGYLQGNPEPA
-6618 HAPVPYRNYVAQAR
+6618 HAPVPYRNYVTQAR
-6632 LGISQAEHEAFFREQ
+6632 LGVSQAEHEAFFRSQ
-6647 LADIDEPTLPFRLSD
+6647 LGDIDEPTLPFGLSD

-6675 WLDEAL
+6675 WLHDDL
-6681 AHRLRLQARQ
+6681 AQRLRQQGRQ

-6705 RLLGAASGQ
+6705 RLLAAASGKDS
-6714 PQVVFG
+6714 VVFG

-6749 LAGVSLRDGAHATHQ
+6749 LAGTGLREGAQAAHQ

-6787 APQPLFSAMLNYR
+6787 APLPLFSAMLNYR
-6800 HSSQATASQ
+6800 HSTQVSASQ
-6809 KQATAGIDTQES
+6809 RKATEGIDNLQS

-6826 YPLGLNVDDTGQGFR
+6826 YPLGLNVDDLGDGFR
-6841 LVAMTLAEVGAA
+6841 LVAMTPADIGAA
-6853 RICGQMHQVLQAM
+6853 RICGQMNQVLEAM
-6866 AEALEHEPELAV
+6866 VAALEHEPELPL
-6878 QQLPVLQA
+6878 QRLPVLEA

-6894 GFNDTAV
+6894 DFNDTA
-6901 EYNLEQTLHGMIEA
+6901 EDYNLAQTLHGLIEA
-6915 QVVRT
+6915 QVERT

-6929 EGELTYRQLNEQA
+6929 EGVLSYRQLNEQA
-6942 NRLAHHLIGL
+6942 NRLAHHLIDL
-6952 GVKPDDRVAIC
+6952 GVRPDDRVAIC
-6963 VERSLSMVVSL
+6963 VERGLSMVVGL

-6995 VRHMLSDSAPVAV
+6995 VRHMLSDSTPVAV
-7008 LVHGATRHIPEAG
+7008 LVHAATRHVPESG
-7021 HIIDLDQSVWG
+7021 LVIDLDQPTWHAQ
-7032 DLPVSNPVIGALTPR
+7032 PASNPVVAALTPH

-7079 QDAYG
+7079 QEAYG
-7084 LNADDVVLQKTP
+7084 LGADDVVLQKTP

-7130 REVIAQENVTTLHFV
+7130 RQVIRSEGVTTLHFV
-7145 PSMLDVFLSSAADA
+7145 PSMLDAFLAHGDA
-7159 PPVGAA
+7159 S
-7165 LCRERAAQRP
+7165 
-7175 QDLDLNAE
+7175 
-7183 IAGPAAQADRDARP
+7183 ADR
-7197 LLQLVRVI
+7197 LKRVL

-7246 TTAPD
+7246 VTAPD

-7264 YILDEQRQPVPQGV
+7264 YVLDGQGQPVPQGV
-7278 AGELYIGGVQVARGY
+7278 AGELFIGGVQVARGY

-7307 PFATGARLYRTGD
+7307 PFSTRPGARLYRTGD

-7329 IEYLGRNDDQVKLRG
+7329 IEYLGRNDDQVKIRG
-7344 LRVELGEIQAGLT
+7344 LRIELGEIQAGLT
-7357 AIAGIKEAVVL
+7357 AIAGIKEAVVV
-7368 AKDQRLIAY
+7368 ARDQRLIAY
-7377 YTGELQTVDTL
+7377 YTGEPQAVEML
-7388 RAALLAHLPEFMVP
+7388 RAALLKHLPEFMVP
-7402 AQFMHLD
+7402 ALFMHLE

-7418 LDRKALPAPGAI
+7418 LDRKALPQPDAI
-7430 EDRPYEAPEG
+7430 QDRPFEAPEG
-7440 DTETLLAALW
+7440 ETETLLAAIW
-7450 CELLGVER
+7450 AELLGVER